1 MHPVAHFQSHN
12 ISPLVRYASD
22 VLPETTCPT
31 TSVHVKPLATLASP
45 SPSECELPRNEH
57 TSAQL
62 CGNPP
67 LLINAHQLSSTTC
80 VHMPLSRAA
89 SVAEAAI
96 RNFNLSWVLRKVFRA
111 LNPQNQIPNLKP

>member
-1 MHPVAHFQSHN
+1 M
-12 ISPLVRYASD
+12 SD
-22 VLPETTCPT
+22 YLCPGETF
-31 TSVHVKPLATLASP
+31 SNFSIKKPFRMRAP
-45 SPSECELPRNEH
+45 SKRTYLC
-57 TSAQL
+57 SALQEST
-62 CGNPP
+62 P